1 MTSYRKRLQKD
12 HAMPDEIRAA
22 APAVD
27 SSTLSAPAVTRRGLI
42 GSVVAAGG
50 TALLPAAARAQ
61 ERTEH
66 TVDVLLIGGG
76 IMSATLGVLLRQLE
90 PTWTIEMVER
100 LDRAAGESSD
110 GWNNAGTGHSALCE
124 LNYTPVNAADGRV
137 EIAKAIEINE
147 QWQITRQFL
156 SHQLRAGVLSDPRA
170 FINSTPHMNLVWGR
184 ENVAFLRKRHAALGA
199 SPLFSGMEFT
209 TDPHQIGQ
217 WVPLMMEGRSG
228 GLPLAATRSPLGTDC
243 DWGEVTRQYVTSLG
257 RQQGVTM
264 TAGYE
269 VRKLERNA
277 DKSWRVTAEA
287 TNGGGKRIIN
297 ARFVFA
303 GAGGGAL
310 PILQASG
317 IPEADNYAGFPVG
330 GSFLVSEKPEIAN
343 RHLAKVYGKAA
354 VGSPPMSVPHL
365 DTRYFDKR
373 RALLFGP
380 FATFST
386 KFLKHGSYF
395 DLPAS
400 VTLDNFRPM
409 VAVGW
414 DNFDLVEYLAGQLM
428 MSDEDR
434 LKALREYLPG
444 ARGEDWKLWQAGQRV
459 QIIKRDPKKGGV
471 LKLGTEIVASQDGSI
486 AALLGASPGASTA
499 PAIMLNLLKTVFP
512 KRLATTAWQDTLRTI
527 VPSYGIALN
536 DHPDLLAQEWAQ
548 TNDALQLTTPPPAVH
563 IATRPR
569 PAATRVKADRH
580 PDLAL

>member
-1 MTSYRKRLQKD
+1 MQKD
-12 HAMPDEIRAA
+12 HAMHHETRE
-22 APAVD
+22 PALATEG
-27 SSTLSAPAVTRRGLI
+27 STLSAPDISRRGLI

-61 ERTEH
+61 ARSEH
-66 TVDVLLIGGG
+66 SVDVLLIGGG

-184 ENVAFLRKRHAALGA
+184 ENVEFLRKRHAALGA

-209 TDPHQIGQ
+209 TDPHRIGQ

-243 DWGEVTRQYVTSLG
+243 DWGEVTRQYVTALS
-257 RQQGVTM
+257 RQPGVTL
-264 TAGYE
+264 TSGHE
-269 VRKLERNA
+269 VRKLERNP

-330 GSFLVSEKPEIAN
+330 GSFLVSEKPEIAD

-409 VAVGW
+409 MAVGW

-444 ARGEDWKLWQAGQRV
+444 ARAEDWTLWQAGQRV
-459 QIIKRDPKKGGV
+459 QIIKRDPDKGGV

-512 KRLATTAWQDTLRTI
+512 KRLATPAWQDGLRRI

-548 TNDALQLTTPPPAVH
+548 TGDALQLTTPPPAVH
-563 IATRPR
+563 VATQPR

>member
-1 MTSYRKRLQKD
+1 MPTDCNTS
-12 HAMPDEIRAA
+12 
-22 APAVD
+22 
-27 SSTLSAPAVTRRGLI
+27 SARPIAGGVTRRGLI
-42 GSVVAAGG
+42 GTAAAVGG
-50 TALLPAAARAQ
+50 ASLLPAMARAQ
-61 ERTEH
+61 DVTEDH
-66 TVDVLLIGGG
+66 VDVLLIGGG
-76 IMSATLGVLLRQLE
+76 IMSATLGVLLHQLE
-90 PTWTIEMVER
+90 PNWKMELVER
-100 LDRAAGESSD
+100 LDQVAGESSD

-147 QWQITRQFL
+147 QWQVTRQFL
-156 SHQLRAGVLSDPRA
+156 SHQVRAGVLRDPRA

-184 ENVAFLRKRHAALGA
+184 DNVAYLRKRYEALGA
-199 SPLFSGMEFT
+199 SPLFSGMDFT
-209 TDPHQIGQ
+209 TDPRQIAT
-217 WVPLMMEGRSG
+217 WVPLMMEGRKG
-228 GLPLAATRSPLGTDC
+228 GEPLAATRSPLGTDC
-243 DWGEVTRQYVTSLG
+243 DWGEVTRQYIASLKT
-257 RQQGVTM
+257 QPGVTL
-264 TAGYE
+264 TTGYE
-269 VRKLERNA
+269 VRKLERNP
-277 DKSWRVTAEA
+277 DKTWRVTARA
-287 TNGGGKRIIN
+287 VNGGSSRVIN

-310 PILQASG
+310 SILQESG

-330 GSFLVSEKPEIAN
+330 GSFLVSEKPELAN

-386 KFLKHGSYF
+386 KFLKHGSYL
-395 DLPAS
+395 DLPGS

-414 DNFDLVEYLAGQLM
+414 DNFDLIEYLAGQLM

-434 LKALREYLPG
+434 LAALREYLPG
-444 ARGEDWKLWQAGQRV
+444 ARAEDWRLWQAGQRV

-471 LKLGTEIVASQDGSI
+471 LKLGTEVVASSDGSI

-499 PAIMLNLLKTVFP
+499 PSIMLGLLKTVFA
-512 KRLATTAWQDTLRTI
+512 KRLATPVWQDTLRRI

-536 DHPDLLAQEWAQ
+536 DHPDLLEKEWAT
-548 TNDALQLTTPPPAVH
+548 TNETLRLATSPPAVH
-563 IATRPR
+563 VATRPR
-569 PAATRVKADRH
+569 PAATRLRLDRH

>member
-1 MTSYRKRLQKD
+1 MTSYWKRLQKD

-27 SSTLSAPAVTRRGLI
+27 SSTLSAPAITRRGLI
-42 GSVVAAGG
+42 GSVVAASG

-512 KRLATTAWQDTLRTI
+512 NRLATTAWQDTLGTI

>member
-1 MTSYRKRLQKD
+1 MPTDCNTS
-12 HAMPDEIRAA
+12 
-22 APAVD
+22 
-27 SSTLSAPAVTRRGLI
+27 SARPIAGGVTRRGLI
-42 GSVVAAGG
+42 GTAAAAGG
-50 TALLPAAARAQ
+50 ASLLPAMARAQ
-61 ERTEH
+61 DVTEDH
-66 TVDVLLIGGG
+66 VDVLLIGGG
-76 IMSATLGVLLRQLE
+76 IMSATLGVLLHQLE
-90 PTWTIEMVER
+90 PDWKMELVER
-100 LDRAAGESSD
+100 LDQVAGESSD

-147 QWQITRQFL
+147 QWQVTRQFL
-156 SHQLRAGVLSDPRA
+156 SHQVRAGVLRDPRA

-184 ENVAFLRKRHAALGA
+184 DNVAYLRKRYEALGA
-199 SPLFSGMEFT
+199 SPLFSGMDFT
-209 TDPHQIGQ
+209 TDPRQIAT
-217 WVPLMMEGRSG
+217 WVPLMMEGRKG
-228 GLPLAATRSPLGTDC
+228 GEPLAATRSPLGTDC
-243 DWGEVTRQYVTSLG
+243 DWGEVTRQYIASLKT
-257 RQQGVTM
+257 RPGVTL
-264 TAGYE
+264 TTGYE
-269 VRKLERNA
+269 VRKLERNL
-277 DKSWRVTAEA
+277 DKTWRVTARA
-287 TNGGGKRIIN
+287 VNGGGSRVIN

-310 PILQASG
+310 SILQESG

-330 GSFLVSEKPEIAN
+330 GSFLVSEKPELAN

-386 KFLKHGSYF
+386 KFLKHGSYL
-395 DLPAS
+395 DLPGS

-414 DNFDLVEYLAGQLM
+414 DNFDLIEYLAGQLM

-434 LKALREYLPG
+434 LAALREYLPG
-444 ARGEDWKLWQAGQRV
+444 ARAEDWRLWQAGQRV
-459 QIIKRDPKKGGV
+459 QIIKRDPRKGGV
-471 LKLGTEIVASQDGSI
+471 LKLGTEVVASSDGSI

-499 PAIMLNLLKTVFP
+499 PSIMLGLLKTVFP
-512 KRLATTAWQDTLRTI
+512 KRLATSVWQDTLRRI

-536 DHPDLLAQEWAQ
+536 NHPDLLEKEWAT
-548 TNDALQLTTPPPAVH
+548 TNETLRLAKSPPAVH
-563 IATRPR
+563 VATRPR
-569 PAATRVKADRH
+569 PAATRVRVDRH

>member
-1 MTSYRKRLQKD
+1 MPTDCNTS
-12 HAMPDEIRAA
+12 
-22 APAVD
+22 
-27 SSTLSAPAVTRRGLI
+27 SARPIAGGVTRRGLI
-42 GSVVAAGG
+42 GTAAAAGG
-50 TALLPAAARAQ
+50 ASLLPAMARAQ
-61 ERTEH
+61 DVTEDH
-66 TVDVLLIGGG
+66 VDVLLIGGG
-76 IMSATLGVLLRQLE
+76 IMSATLGVLLHQLE
-90 PTWTIEMVER
+90 PNWKMELVER
-100 LDRAAGESSD
+100 LDQVAGESSD

-147 QWQITRQFL
+147 QWQVTRQFL
-156 SHQLRAGVLSDPRA
+156 SHQVRAGVLRDPRA

-184 ENVAFLRKRHAALGA
+184 DNVAYLRKRYEALGA
-199 SPLFSGMEFT
+199 SPLFSGMDFT
-209 TDPHQIGQ
+209 TDPRQIAT
-217 WVPLMMEGRSG
+217 WVPLMMEGRKG
-228 GLPLAATRSPLGTDC
+228 GEPLAATRSPLGTDC
-243 DWGEVTRQYVTSLG
+243 DWGEVTRQYIASLKT
-257 RQQGVTM
+257 QPGVTL
-264 TAGYE
+264 TTGYE
-269 VRKLERNA
+269 VRKLERNP
-277 DKSWRVTAEA
+277 DKTWRVTARA
-287 TNGGGKRIIN
+287 VNGGGSRVIN

-310 PILQASG
+310 SILQESG

-330 GSFLVSEKPEIAN
+330 GSFLVSEKPELAS

-386 KFLKHGSYF
+386 KFLKHGSYL
-395 DLPAS
+395 DLPGS

-414 DNFDLVEYLAGQLM
+414 DNFDLIEYLAGQLM

-434 LKALREYLPG
+434 LAALREYLPG
-444 ARGEDWKLWQAGQRV
+444 ARAEDWRLWQAGQRV

-471 LKLGTEIVASQDGSI
+471 LKLGTEVVASSDGSI

-499 PAIMLNLLKTVFP
+499 PSIMLGLLKTVFP
-512 KRLATTAWQDTLRTI
+512 KRLATPVWQDTLRRI

-536 DHPDLLAQEWAQ
+536 DHPDLLEKEWAT
-548 TNDALQLTTPPPAVH
+548 TNETLRLATPPPAVH
-563 IATRPR
+563 VATRPR
-569 PAATRVKADRH
+569 PAATRVRVDRH

>member
-1 MTSYRKRLQKD
+1 MSNGRNTPSRY
-12 HAMPDEIRAA
+12 
-22 APAVD
+22 
-27 SSTLSAPAVTRRGLI
+27 SSAGGVSRRGLI
-42 GSVVAAGG
+42 GSAVAAGG
-50 TALLPAAARAQ
+50 TSLLPAMARAQ
-61 ERTEH
+61 ETSEH
-66 TVDVLLIGGG
+66 RVDVLLIGGG

-90 PTWTIEMVER
+90 PDWTIELVER
-100 LDRAAGESSD
+100 LGQVAGESSD

-124 LNYTPVNAADGRV
+124 LNYTPVNVADGRV

-147 QWQITRQFL
+147 QWQVTRQFL
-156 SHQLRAGVLSDPRA
+156 SHQVRMGVLRDPRA

-184 ENVAFLRKRHAALGA
+184 DNVAYLRKRYEALGA

-209 TDPHQIGQ
+209 TDPRQIAA
-217 WVPLMMEGRSG
+217 WVPLMMEGRG
-228 GLPLAATRSPLGTDC
+228 GGQPLAATRSPLGTDC
-243 DWGEVTRQYVTSLG
+243 DWGEVTRQYIASL
-257 RQQGVTM
+257 RTQPGVTL
-264 TAGYE
+264 TTGYE

-277 DKSWRVTAEA
+277 DKTWRVTARA
-287 TNGGGKRIIN
+287 THGGDTRVIN

-310 PILQASG
+310 SILQESG

-330 GSFLVSEKPEIAN
+330 GSFLVSEKPELAT

-386 KFLKHGSYF
+386 RFLKHGSYL

-414 DNFDLVEYLAGQLM
+414 DNFDLIEYLAGQLM

-444 ARGEDWKLWQAGQRV
+444 ARAEDWRLWQAGQRV
-459 QIIKRDPKKGGV
+459 QIIKRDPQKGGV
-471 LKLGTEIVASQDGSI
+471 LKLGTEVVASSDGSI

-499 PAIMLNLLKTVFP
+499 PSIMLGLLQRVFP
-512 KRLATTAWQDTLRTI
+512 RRLASPAWQDALRRI
-527 VPSYGIALN
+527 IPSYGLPLN
-536 DHPDLLAQEWAQ
+536 DHPDLLAQEWAT
-548 TNDALQLTTPPPAVH
+548 TNETLRLATPPPAVH
-563 IATRPR
+563 VATRPR
-569 PAATRVKADRH
+569 PAATRVRVDRH

>member
-1 MTSYRKRLQKD
+1 MPTDCNTS
-12 HAMPDEIRAA
+12 
-22 APAVD
+22 
-27 SSTLSAPAVTRRGLI
+27 SARPIAGGVTRRGLI
-42 GSVVAAGG
+42 GTAAAAGG
-50 TALLPAAARAQ
+50 ASLLPAMARAQ
-61 ERTEH
+61 DVTEDH
-66 TVDVLLIGGG
+66 VDVLLIGGG
-76 IMSATLGVLLRQLE
+76 IMSATLGVLLHQLE
-90 PTWTIEMVER
+90 PNWKMELVER
-100 LDRAAGESSD
+100 LDQVAGESSD

-147 QWQITRQFL
+147 QWQVTRQFL
-156 SHQLRAGVLSDPRA
+156 SHQVRAGVLRDPGA

-184 ENVAFLRKRHAALGA
+184 DNVAYLRKRYDALGA
-199 SPLFSGMEFT
+199 SPLFSGMDFT
-209 TDPHQIGQ
+209 TDPRQIAT
-217 WVPLMMEGRSG
+217 WVPLMMEGRKG
-228 GLPLAATRSPLGTDC
+228 GEPLAATRSPLGTDC
-243 DWGEVTRQYVTSLG
+243 DWGEVTRQYVASLKT
-257 RQQGVTM
+257 QPGVTL
-264 TAGYE
+264 TTGYE
-269 VRKLERNA
+269 VRKLERNP
-277 DKSWRVTAEA
+277 DKTWRVTARA
-287 TNGGGKRIIN
+287 VNGGGSRVIN

-310 PILQASG
+310 SILQESG

-330 GSFLVSEKPEIAN
+330 GSFLVSEKPELAS

-386 KFLKHGSYF
+386 KFLKHGSYL
-395 DLPAS
+395 DLPGS

-414 DNFDLVEYLAGQLM
+414 DNFDLIEYLAGQLM

-434 LKALREYLPG
+434 LTALREYLPG
-444 ARGEDWKLWQAGQRV
+444 ARAEDWRLWQAGQRV

-471 LKLGTEIVASQDGSI
+471 LKLGTEVVASSDGSI

-499 PAIMLNLLKTVFP
+499 PSIMLGLLKTVFP
-512 KRLATTAWQDTLRTI
+512 KRLATPVWQDALRRI

-536 DHPDLLAQEWAQ
+536 DHPDLLEKEWAT
-548 TNDALQLTTPPPAVH
+548 TNETLRLATPPPAVH
-563 IATRPR
+563 VATRPR
-569 PAATRVKADRH
+569 PAATRVRVDRH

>member
-1 MTSYRKRLQKD
+1 
-12 HAMPDEIRAA
+12 
-22 APAVD
+22 
-27 SSTLSAPAVTRRGLI
+27 
-42 GSVVAAGG
+42 
-50 TALLPAAARAQ
+50 
-61 ERTEH
+61 
-66 TVDVLLIGGG
+66 
-76 IMSATLGVLLRQLE
+76 MSATLAVLLRELE
-90 PTWTIEMVER
+90 PSWTIELVER
-100 LDRAAGESSD
+100 LDKVAEESSG

-184 ENVAFLRKRHAALGA
+184 ENVEFLRKRHAALGA

-243 DWGEVTRQYVTSLG
+243 DWGEVTRQYITSLS
-257 RQQGVTM
+257 RQPGVTM

-277 DKSWRVTAEA
+277 DKSWRVTAEQ

-365 DTRYFDKR
+365 DTRYFGGKQT
-373 RALLFGP
+373 LLFGP

-386 KFLKHGSYF
+386 KFLKEGSYF
-395 DLPAS
+395 DLPKS

-409 VAVGW
+409 LAVGW
-414 DNFDLVEYLAGQLM
+414 DDFALVEYLAGQLM
-428 MSDEDR
+428 LSDKDR
-434 LKALREYLPG
+434 MDALREYMPKAQDG
-444 ARGEDWKLWQAGQRV
+444 DWRLWQAGQRV
-459 QIIKRDPKKGGV
+459 QIIKRDPEKGGV
-471 LKLGTEIVASQDGSI
+471 LKLGTEIVAAKDGSI

-499 PAIMLNLLKTVFP
+499 PSIMLNLIKQVFAD
-512 KRLATTAWQDTLRTI
+512 RLASPAWQAKLREI
-527 VPSYGIALN
+527 VPSYGVKLN
-536 DHPDLLAQEWAQ
+536 DDPQLLAHEWNA
-548 TNDALQLTTPPPAVH
+548 TAETLQLAIPSPAVH
-563 IATRPR
+563 VTTTPR
-569 PAATRVKADRH
+569 PVATRVKVDRH